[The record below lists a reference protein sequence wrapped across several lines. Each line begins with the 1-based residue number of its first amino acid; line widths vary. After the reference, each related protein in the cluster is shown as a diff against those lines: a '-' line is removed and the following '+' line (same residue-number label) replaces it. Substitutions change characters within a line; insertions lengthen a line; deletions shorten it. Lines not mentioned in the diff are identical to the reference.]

1 MSESGHHHIPF
12 SDPPPQ
18 SLTKWKPP
26 PFPWQANFPSFL
38 AQILTASS
46 IAIPLHLWLSHSETE
61 DDSNGGGSTIYE
73 QCEGVWATAWNGVI
87 CGVAALCCWSFC
99 MVLSLA
105 LNTTTEAKR
114 TPPDVGSSAPKTSI
128 STFLIGGSRLF
139 LALSL
144 TLDAY
149 SSMGGGGGG
158 GGGVSSTR
166 MMGAV
171 NRVLSALGMS
181 TFLLV
186 NVGLSIVG
194 GMSC

>member
-1 MSESGHHHIPF
+1 
-12 SDPPPQ
+12 
-18 SLTKWKPP
+18 
-26 PFPWQANFPSFL
+26 
-38 AQILTASS
+38 
-46 IAIPLHLWLSHSETE
+46 
-61 DDSNGGGSTIYE
+61 
-73 QCEGVWATAWNGVI
+73 
-87 CGVAALCCWSFC
+87 